1 MPIQY
6 IRRWNQ
12 EYMGAE
18 AASSYSSII
27 VTLKDRNQLAPFS
40 QWLIDEQAL
49 RLEDSLGQRFATVI
63 FVIRLLFL
71 IISVAILVIAIINIG
86 HNFFIQVSERR
97 REIGIMRA
105 VGATELDVQLIVLGE
120 AAVIGV
126 VGGLL
131 GIGLALGIG
140 TAWNAYAEAGIPR
153 FPFKPDSWFEF
164 KTWIWASALGFSTLF
179 CILGGYLP
187 ARRAAK
193 MEPAQALAQN

>member
-1 MPIQY
+1 M
-6 IRRWNQ
+6 
-12 EYMGAE
+12 
-18 AASSYSSII
+18 
-27 VTLKDRNQLAPFS
+27 KDRNRLAVFS
-40 QWLIDEQAL
+40 QWLQDEQGL
-49 RLEDSLGQRFATVI
+49 RLEDSLGERFATVI

-71 IISVAILVIAIINIG
+71 IISVAILVIAVINIG

-105 VGATELDVQLIVLGE
+105 VGASELDVQLIVLGE
-120 AAVIGV
+120 AALIGI
-126 VGGLL
+126 VGGVL

-140 TAWNAYAEAGIPR
+140 SLWNWYASTGIPR
-153 FPFKPDSWFEF
+153 FPFKPPSWFEW

-187 ARRAAK
+187 ARKAAR